1 MYNQTPF
8 DPEEEERDRLL
19 RQLLGGDITP
29 PEPDAERDKPAPAV
43 EMSADQ
49 FPTPTRQRTPPPS
62 EDVSTVGRDETSP
75 RKNMVDKDGFDWQLL
90 AGVLLD
96 AGMNKGRGLGQI
108 VGAYANNQS
117 ANKRAK
123 EQHALRL
130 EEIAARKG
138 DTAFDHWYKQQL
150 VEGAADQRD
159 ISANRNEGVQDR
171 AEHNWTQN
179 EDPKS
184 PKMQAGLQHVID
196 IADARADVKHSRADE
211 VATDTAKRTTATTD
225 AATDALRENPKAV
238 TEQEKLANAQRE
250 ESIRIQREGLEE
262 RKRAT
267 VAAEGTRAQGLEDR
281 EADTFRNKNK
291 DALIAMKNAR
301 MLQGA
306 FKKQPD
312 DVRGFGMYQREAPGW
327 FPGINEDDIHQRQVF
342 NQLIN
347 PEVKELFGTAVSKG
361 EEERVNKAF
370 ATGRM
375 ATEGEQISAV
385 NSIAEMLGSQIRGAG
400 KGKEK
405 IARRIAAEYG
415 LEDMFPELLDAAE
428 DQAAGKATPAPARV
442 NPAAGARE
450 LALPMPK
457 VNTPLTAGPDED
469 ELDKMFGQ
477 FGGKR
482 VR

>member
-1 MYNQTPF
+1 MYNQQPF

-19 RQLLGGDITP
+19 RQLMGGDISP
-29 PEPDAERDKPAPAV
+29 PEPDVERNKPAPAV

-49 FPTPTRQRTPPPS
+49 FPTPGRQRTPPPP
-62 EDVSTVGRDETSP
+62 EEASTMGRDETSP
-75 RKNMVDKDGFDWQLL
+75 RKMVDKDGFDWQLL

-159 ISANRNEGVQDR
+159 ISSNRNEGVQDR

-179 EDPKS
+179 EDSNS

-211 VATDTAKRTTATTD
+211 VATDTAKRTAATTD
-225 AATDALRENPKAV
+225 AATDALRGNPKAV

-250 ESIRIQREGLEE
+250 ESLNLDRQRLDET
-262 RKRAT
+262 KRGRE
-267 VAAEGTRAQGLEDR
+267 VAEATRAQSLEDR

-301 MLQGA
+301 LLQDA

-312 DVRGFGMYQREAPGW
+312 DVRGFGIYQREAPGW
-327 FPGINEDDIHQRQVF
+327 FPGINADDIHQRQVF

-347 PEVKELFGTAVSKG
+347 PEVKDLFGTAVSKG
-361 EEERVNKAF
+361 EEGRVNKAF
-370 ATGRM
+370 ATGM
-375 ATEGEQISAV
+375 TATEEEQKSAV

-405 IARRIAAEYG
+405 IARRIAAEYK
-415 LEDMFPELLDAAE
+415 LDDLFPELAPDPAAS
-428 DQAAGKATPAPARV
+428 ATPAPARAD
-442 NPAAGARE
+442 PAAGARE
-450 LALPMPK
+450 LSLPMPK
-457 VNTPLTAGPDED
+457 VNTPLTAGPDEE